1 MELSRKQHKQEAT
14 DDKTSNNGN
23 KTDIFHYKSSPL
35 HDICELNIMQAQK
48 ESTIVFNVPYK
59 KI

>member
-1 MELSRKQHKQEAT
+1 MELSRKQRKQEAT

-23 KTDIFHYKSSPL
+23 KTDIFHNKSSPL
-35 HDICELNIMQAQK
+35 HDICELKRMHAQE
-48 ESTIVFNVPYK
+48 ESAFVFNVPYK